1 LRFDL
6 DAIEALD
13 APLPTPGT
21 PALIAIDLIDED
33 PAQPRREFAKELL
46 REMAGT
52 IAERGVK
59 QPISVRPHPETPG
72 RWILNFGA
80 RRVRASKLAGKA
92 TIPAFI
98 DPSVD
103 EFDQVIENEQRD
115 GLKPLELAA
124 FVKKQLQAGISQAEI
139 ARRLGKTR
147 GYLTFVG
154 ALIDPPDWLLDAYR
168 SGRCRGLT
176 ELYELR
182 RLHAERPQGVLAW
195 LGSCEKVSRADLMA
209 FKEETKAGN
218 DAAAVQGPPKPDSK
232 AGCKPAAT
240 KQQPPAAERTS
251 PQPASQR
258 PLAQPATQRPLVL
271 EARCPVG
278 DVVIDLSV
286 LPDQDGWVLVRPLGQ
301 DAKTYPVLATD
312 VQIVRVVVA

>member
-6 DAIEALD
+6 DALEALE
-13 APLPTPGT
+13 APLRTAGT

-33 PAQPRREFAKELL
+33 PAQPRREFAEELL
-46 REMAGT
+46 REMAAT

-80 RRVRASKLAGKA
+80 RRVRASKLAGKE

-103 EFDQVIENEQRD
+103 EYDQVIENEQRD
-115 GLKPLELAA
+115 GLKPIELAA
-124 FVKKQLQAGISQAEI
+124 FVKKQMQAGVSQAEI

-182 RLHAERPQGVLAW
+182 RLHAERPQAVAAW
-195 LGSCEKVSRADLMA
+195 LGSRDKVSRADLMA
-209 FKEETKAGN
+209 FKEETKASN
-218 DAAAVQGPPKPDSK
+218 DAAPVQGLSKPESK
-232 AGCKPAAT
+232 AGCEPAST
-240 KQQPPAAERTS
+240 KHQPPAAARALT
-251 PQPASQR
+251 QPPS
-258 PLAQPATQRPLVL
+258 QRPLVL
-271 EARCPVG
+271 QARCPVG

-286 LPDQDGWVLVRPLGQ
+286 LPEKDGWVVVRPMGH
-301 DAKTYPVLATD
+301 DARTFPVLATD
-312 VQIVRVVVA
+312 VQIVRVVPA

>member
-1 LRFDL
+1 MRFDL
-6 DAIEALD
+6 DALEALD

-33 PAQPRREFAKELL
+33 PAQPRREFAEELL

-72 RWILNFGA
+72 RWVLNFGA
-80 RRVRASKLAGKA
+80 RRVRASKLAGKE

-103 EFDQVIENEQRD
+103 EYDQVIENEQRD

-154 ALIDPPDWLLDAYR
+154 ALIDPPDWLLDAYH

-182 RLHAERPQGVLAW
+182 RLHAERPQTVLAW
-195 LGSCEKVSRADLMA
+195 LGGRDRVSRADLIA
-209 FKEETKAGN
+209 FKEETRASNAVSAQVLPKAE
-218 DAAAVQGPPKPDSK
+218 SK
-232 AGCKPAAT
+232 AEFEPVLA
-240 KQQPPAAERTS
+240 KQRPPYAEQTS
-251 PQPASQR
+251 TRPASQR
-258 PLAQPATQRPLVL
+258 PLVL
-271 EARCPVG
+271 QARCPVG

-286 LPDQDGWVLVRPLGQ
+286 LPDKDGWVLVRSMGR

-312 VQIVRVVVA
+312 VQLVRVIAV